1 MNSISSSMLT
11 QTLNL
16 IQIARETSHA
26 QGINNTQLDKLKP
39 VENQLREIVVQ
50 DRTADFETNGTE
62 SGGILSQHDFS
73 TLLETIKEK
82 TSSFDTINSITDR
95 NRVISAMSS
104 GGMNDLDIARYF
116 GISRDEVNIV
126 LNLQKKKDMTVGGN
140 L

>member
-1 MNSISSSMLT
+1 MTERLILRIKV
-11 QTLNL
+11 LNQAVFFRKMIFRHYWRL
-16 IQIARETSHA
+16 
-26 QGINNTQLDKLKP
+26 LK
-39 VENQLREIVVQ
+39 I
-50 DRTADFETNGTE
+50 
-62 SGGILSQHDFS
+62 
-73 TLLETIKEK
+73 K

-126 LNLQKKKDMTVGGN
+126 LNLQKKKDMTIGGN

>member
-16 IQIARETSHA
+16 IQIARETA
-26 QGINNTQLDKLKP
+26 QVQGIDTQLDKLKP
-39 VENQLREIVVQ
+39 VENQLRDIVVK
-50 DRTADFETNGTE
+50 DRTTDFETGKTE
-62 SGGILSQHDFS
+62 PGGILSQQDFS

-82 TSSFDTINSITDR
+82 NSSFDVINSISDR

-126 LNLQKKKDMTVGGN
+126 VDLQKKKDVRIGGN
-140 L
+140 S

>member
-1 MNSISSSMLT
+1 MNSISSSMLS

-16 IQIARETSHA
+16 IQIARETA
-26 QGINNTQLDKLKP
+26 QIQGPNTQLDSLKP

-50 DRTADFETNGTE
+50 DRTSDFENKSSE
-62 SGGILSQHDFS
+62 PGGILSQYDFS
-73 TLLETIKEK
+73 TLLETIKSK
-82 TSSFDTINSITDR
+82 NSSFDTINSISDR

-126 LNLQKKKDMTVGGN
+126 LNLQKKKDITAGGN